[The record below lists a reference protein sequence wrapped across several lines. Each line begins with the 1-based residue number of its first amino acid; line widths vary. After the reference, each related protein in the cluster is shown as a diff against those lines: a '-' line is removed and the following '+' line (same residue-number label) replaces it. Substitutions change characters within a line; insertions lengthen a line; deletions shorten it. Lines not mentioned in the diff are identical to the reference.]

1 MAYLGKGRRENLF
14 VLATELNLKHDKSM
28 TIATLKNLITGSE
41 GYDEELTK
49 NLHATIVEDR
59 KSNEERI
66 RTEEQE
72 QKLRTEEQEQK
83 LRTEEQEQ
91 KLRTEEQEQKLRTE
105 EQEQKLCTEE
115 QEQKLRIEERE
126 ERIRIEELRIDEQKR
141 KDEFELEKLRIQA
154 QSNLGAAT
162 YEVRVLMRRDSL
174 FEREGFARGFYRWE
188 LKVNRSSSF
197 YHFQD

>member
-49 NLHATIVEDR
+49 NLHATIVGDR

-66 RTEEQE
+66 R
-72 QKLRTEEQEQK
+72 
-83 LRTEEQEQ
+83 
-91 KLRTEEQEQKLRTE
+91 
-105 EQEQKLCTEE
+105 TEE

-126 ERIRIEELRIDEQKR
+126 ERIRIEKLRIDEQKR

-154 QSNLGAAT
+154 QFNLGAAT
-162 YEVRVLMRRDSL
+162 YEGTESNLAFSL
-174 FEREGFARGFYRWE
+174 ASNIA
-188 LKVNRSSSF
+188 LNTL
-197 YHFQD
+197 

>member
-1 MAYLGKGRRENLF
+1 MAYLGKGRREDLF

-49 NLHATIVEDR
+49 NLHATIVGDR

-72 QKLRTEEQEQK
+72 QKLR
-83 LRTEEQEQ
+83 
-91 KLRTEEQEQKLRTE
+91 
-105 EQEQKLCTEE
+105 TEE

-162 YEVRVLMRRDSL
+162 YEGNYIYTDPYNKL
-174 FEREGFARGFYRWE
+174 F
-188 LKVNRSSSF
+188 SSSKEYTTYTELNF
-197 YHFQD
+197 HDFRY